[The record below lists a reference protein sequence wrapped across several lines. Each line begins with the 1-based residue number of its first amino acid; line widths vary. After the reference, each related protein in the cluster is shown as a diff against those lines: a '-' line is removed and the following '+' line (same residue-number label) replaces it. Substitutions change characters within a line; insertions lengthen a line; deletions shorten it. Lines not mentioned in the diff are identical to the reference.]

1 MLVYPTLHYQ
11 NGGLE
16 YNNRCETSIPGF
28 FAAGEVSG
36 GVHGENRLMGNSLLD
51 VCVFGRIAG
60 KNAALYAKE
69 KAIDGRLTLE
79 HVRRY
84 HKELEEAG
92 IITNRVAPMIL
103 PDYSN
108 PDVRERQLTAHYVG
122 TLR

>member
-1 MLVYPTLHYQ
+1 M
-11 NGGLE
+11 
-16 YNNRCETSIPGF
+16 SIRPF
-28 FAAGEVSG
+28 TIKMAGWNITADVKPPSRDSSSQEKSRG

-60 KNAALYAKE
+60 VSAAHYVKE
-69 KAIDGRLTLE
+69 KAKDGKLNLD

-92 IITNRVAPMIL
+92 IITDRVAPMLL

-108 PDVRERQLTAHYVG
+108 PKVRERQLTTHYVG
-122 TLR
+122 TIR